1 MFNMILIVGIKME
14 SQALNNLGQIIREK
28 REALGLTQIEVAE
41 KAGLDRNY
49 IGMVE
54 RGERNPSYLSLIKI
68 ASGLNMSVDQL
79 IKPENL
85 CCTMT
90 PFQKSVLTSIQ
101 ELNHCCPEKFLP

>member
-1 MFNMILIVGIKME
+1 ME

-68 ASGLNMSVDQL
+68 AKGLNMTVDQL
-79 IKPENL
+79 IKP
-85 CCTMT
+85 
-90 PFQKSVLTSIQ
+90 
-101 ELNHCCPEKFLP
+101 

>member
-1 MFNMILIVGIKME
+1 MG

-68 ASGLNMSVDQL
+68 AKGLNMTVDQL
-79 IKPENL
+79 IKP
-85 CCTMT
+85 
-90 PFQKSVLTSIQ
+90 
-101 ELNHCCPEKFLP
+101 

>member
-1 MFNMILIVGIKME
+1 ME

-68 ASGLNMSVDQL
+68 AKGLNMTVDRL
-79 IKPENL
+79 IKP
-85 CCTMT
+85 
-90 PFQKSVLTSIQ
+90 
-101 ELNHCCPEKFLP
+101 